1 VADDPSGAQPTGPV
15 IPFQAVIA
23 RGSASDNRI
32 TMNES
37 ENPFRTEL
45 ARIGGLDD
53 YAEKPPNPLGALEL
67 LDRLHSGPLNN
78 ADWVFRG
85 QSHPWPLK
93 PTLERIADPA
103 IVRRFGTVEKPLT
116 REFMSRVYQYTADV
130 PAEDDELGCL
140 ALMQHYGAP
149 TRLLD
154 WTMSPFVA
162 AFFAVEKPPLGEPQ
176 EAPIIWAVNRRELIE
191 DVLQAVRFE
200 DPGVAP
206 DQIAKAEEL
215 LRAIPPPVD
224 PCRPL
229 EITLLKRR
237 APFQRPLVVPD
248 RPTKMNERIS
258 VQQGVF
264 LRVNPPN
271 WPFED
276 ALRYVLA
283 KRKGG
288 AARALHKL
296 RIAPEERLHLLK
308 ELHRMNISA
317 ESLYPGL
324 DGLARSLTVRAEI
337 LTEEWKA

>member
-1 VADDPSGAQPTGPV
+1 MV
-15 IPFQAVIA
+15 A
-23 RGSASDNRI
+23 RGLASDNRI
-32 TMNES
+32 TMSES
-37 ENPFRTEL
+37 EKPFRSEL
-45 ARIGGLDD
+45 GRMGGLDE
-53 YAEKPPNPLGALEL
+53 YAEKPPKPLGALEL
-67 LDRLHSGPLNN
+67 LDRLHSAPLNN

-103 IVRRFGTVEKPLT
+103 IVRRFGTVEKPLI
-116 REFMSRVYQYTADV
+116 REFMSRVHQYTADV
-130 PAEDDELGCL
+130 PDEDDELGCL

-162 AFFAVEKPPLGEPQ
+162 AFFAVERPPIGEPQ
-176 EAPIIWAVNRRELIE
+176 EAPIIWAVNRRELLE
-191 DVLQAVRFE
+191 DVLQVVRFE
-200 DPGVAP
+200 DPGVPP
-206 DQIAKAEEL
+206 DQIAKAEEF

-224 PCRPL
+224 PYRPL
-229 EITLLKRR
+229 EITLLRRR
-237 APFQRPLVVPD
+237 APFQRPLVITD
-248 RPTKMNERIS
+248 QPTKMNARIS

-271 WPFED
+271 WSFED
-276 ALRYVLA
+276 GLRYVLA

-288 AARALHKL
+288 TGRALHKL
-296 RIAPEERLHLLK
+296 LIAPEERLHLLK

-324 DGLARSLTVRAEI
+324 DGFARSLTVRAEI

>member
-1 VADDPSGAQPTGPV
+1 
-15 IPFQAVIA
+15 
-23 RGSASDNRI
+23 
-32 TMNES
+32 MNES
-37 ENPFRTEL
+37 GNAFSSEL
-45 ARIGGLDD
+45 RQMGGLDD

-67 LDRLHSGPLNN
+67 FDRLHSAPLNH

-103 IVRRFGTVEKPLT
+103 IVRRFGTVEKPLI
-116 REFMSRVYQYTADV
+116 REFMSRVHQYTADV
-130 PAEDDELGCL
+130 PDEDDELGCL

-162 AFFAVEKPPLGEPQ
+162 AFFAVEKPPHGEPQ

-191 DVLQAVRFE
+191 DVLQVVRFE
-200 DPGVAP
+200 DPGIPP
-206 DQIAKAEEL
+206 DQIAKAKEFL
-215 LRAIPPPVD
+215 DTTPTPVD
-224 PCRPL
+224 AYRPL

-237 APFQRPLVVPD
+237 APFQRPLVIPD
-248 RPTKMNERIS
+248 RPFKMNERLS

-271 WPFED
+271 WSFED
-276 ALRYVLA
+276 GLRYVLA
-283 KRKGG
+283 KRKDGKG
-288 AARALHKL
+288 RALHKL
-296 RIAPEERLHLLK
+296 RIAPEERLQLLK

-324 DGLARSLTVRAEI
+324 DGFARPSVPTWMRQV
-337 LTEEWKA
+337 TWS